1 MLRRL
6 RMSTAGESHGEAL
19 LGILEGIPAGLRLD
33 EARVQ
38 EQLDRRRRGYGRSV
52 RMQKET
58 DVPRFLCGVRDG
70 VTLGAPIGVI
80 LENADHKP
88 RAPFSVPRPGHAD
101 LAGMS
106 KLGSDDGRPVL
117 ERSSARETAM
127 RVALASVCRELLRTF
142 DVEVGGHVLALGGEC
157 SPLLEE
163 EAGIALAQFPSA
175 ELLARSADA
184 APVGCLDNAA
194 SVRMSAAIDAARGDG
209 DTLGGVV
216 EVVVTGCPAGLGS
229 YAQWDERLSGRLA
242 GAVLSVPAI
251 KGVEV
256 GIGFRAAGLRGSRCH
271 DLIVP
276 GPNRRPVRPTNRA
289 GGLEGGVTNGEPV
302 VVRAAMKPLPTL
314 MRPLP
319 TVDMRTGDAAP
330 ALLERSDVCAVPAAR
345 VVIEAMICLVIA
357 DALLEKL
364 GGDSLDEVRRHFQA
378 SFSGEA

>member
-1 MLRRL
+1 
-6 RMSTAGESHGEAL
+6 MSTAGESHGEAL
-19 LGILEGIPAGLRLD
+19 LGILEGIPAGLLLD

-38 EQLDRRRRGYGRSV
+38 EQLDRRRQGYGRSV
-52 RMQKET
+52 RMKKET

-70 VTLGAPIGVI
+70 VTLGAPIGVL
-80 LENADHKP
+80 LENADHKA
-88 RAPFSVPRPGHAD
+88 RGPFSVPRPGHAD
-101 LAGMS
+101 LAGMR

-127 RVALASVCRELLRTF
+127 RVALASVCRELLRSF
-142 DVEVGGHVLALGGEC
+142 GIEVGGHVLALGGER
-157 SPLLEE
+157 SPLLEDE
-163 EAGIALAQFPSA
+163 PGLALRGFSSA
-175 ELLARSADA
+175 DLLARAADVS
-184 APVGCLDNAA
+184 PVACLDEAT
-194 SVRMSAAIDAARGDG
+194 SERMSEAVDAARGDG

-216 EVVVTGCPAGLGS
+216 EVVVTGCPTGLGS

-256 GIGFRAAGLRGSRCH
+256 GLGFRAADLRGSRCH

-276 GPNRRPVRPTNRA
+276 GPTGRPRRPTNRA
-289 GGLEGGVTNGEPV
+289 GGLEGGVTNGEPL

-319 TVDMRTGDAAP
+319 SVDVRTGEAAP

-345 VVIEAMICLVIA
+345 VVIESMVCLVVA

-364 GGDSLDEVRRHFQA
+364 GGDSLDEVRRHFRS
-378 SFSGEA
+378 SFSGET